1 MNEIQRKINNK
12 QDVIIL
18 MKGQSTDEII
28 SLLESNNYRVK
39 NSKLNNIDTFAILQS
54 AEYINLLNEV
64 NK

>member
-1 MNEIQRKINNK
+1 MDEIQRKIDNK

-18 MKGQSTDEII
+18 MKGQSTDAII
-28 SLLESNNYRVK
+28 NLLESNNYRVK

-54 AEYINLLNEV
+54 DEYINLLNEV